1 MNQQT
6 VLERAGFQTVSV
18 QEFLNLSP
26 EENAWIELR
35 LSLSRELRTR
45 RERAHLTQTALAERL
60 GSSQSRIA
68 KAESGH
74 QGISLDLMVRAL
86 LATGATQADIARAI
100 AP

>member
-1 MNQQT
+1 MNEPT
-6 VLERAGFQTVSV
+6 PLERAGFQTVSV

-26 EENAWIELR
+26 EESAWIELR

-45 RERAHLTQTALAERL
+45 RERSHLTQTALAERL

-68 KAESGH
+68 KAERGH
-74 QGISLDLMVRAL
+74 HGVSLDLMIRAL